1 MTVLFG
7 AGMAIWF
14 ASVAALFL
22 ARAVDGPTQRYFQL
36 SLALCTVGSL
46 ALAISSPSV
55 SGASTTRNVA
65 VSSVFV
71 AMAILCV
78 YSVLMV
84 RRRNA
89 PPPPVR
95 DPLAE
100 IQSARDPLAE
110 IQSTGDPV
118 PATQTTREQL
128 AAIQR
133 DPLAAIQGTRDP
145 LAAIQVTRDPFA
157 ATKTTRD
164 PTSSIQRDP
173 LAAIR
178 ARDTE

>member
-100 IQSARDPLAE
+100 IQSTRDPLTE
-110 IQSTGDPV
+110 IQATRDPV
-118 PATQTTREQL
+118 AAQTTREQL

-157 ATKTTRD
+157 ETKTTRD
-164 PTSSIQRDP
+164 PHHPQPRKFH
-173 LAAIR
+173 
-178 ARDTE
+178 

>member
-22 ARAVDGPTQRYFQL
+22 ARALDGPTQRYFQL
-36 SLALCTVGSL
+36 SLGLCAMGSL

-55 SGASTTRNVA
+55 SGASTARNVA
-65 VSSVFV
+65 VSCVFV
-71 AMAILCV
+71 AMAILCL

-95 DPLAE
+95 DPLA
-100 IQSARDPLAE
+100 
-110 IQSTGDPV
+110 
-118 PATQTTREQL
+118 
-128 AAIQR
+128 AIQ
-133 DPLAAIQGTRDP
+133 ATRDP
-145 LAAIQVTRDPFA
+145 ETPGF
-157 ATKTTRD
+157 
-164 PTSSIQRDP
+164 
-173 LAAIR
+173 
-178 ARDTE
+178 